1 MDIATIVGFI
11 AFIIALMVGIGT
23 HVDLV
28 FEAPLLIVVFGG
40 GLALTVIALPL
51 SQAAGLG
58 SAAGRRRFQFFRH
71 RAVNGSRY
79 PGRVEGN

>member
-51 SQAAGLG
+51 SQAAG
-58 SAAGRRRFQFFRH
+58 RRRFQFFRH